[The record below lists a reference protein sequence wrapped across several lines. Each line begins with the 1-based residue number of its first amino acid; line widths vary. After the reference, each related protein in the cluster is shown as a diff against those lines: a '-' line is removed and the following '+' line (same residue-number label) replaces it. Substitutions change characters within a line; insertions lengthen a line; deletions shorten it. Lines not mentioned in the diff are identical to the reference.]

1 METKK
6 SYVTAREILLNAEIP
21 QETKTYKP
29 ITHQQLM
36 DLTLESIHQ
45 AGFMLDKETYSS
57 AREGNIANGRY
68 SIKNVADKEMQLQ
81 IGWQNS
87 YDKSLSLKFAIGTH
101 IFICQNGC
109 VSGDYGAFRKK
120 HQGEIQTFTPNAITE
135 YIKQAADAF
144 RNMQNERETMKNIEL
159 TKRTTAE
166 LIGRMIIE
174 ENIIESTQLNIIRG
188 QIETPSFDYGAP
200 NSMWELYQHTTY
212 AMKEVHPS
220 IWMRNHVNAHS
231 FFVNESGLHIP
242 TVEAEVIDSP
252 IIETM
257 RIMAMGGDT
266 PEDIDAYRQL
276 TMDF

>member
-6 SYVTAREILLNAEIP
+6 SYVTAKDMLLTAEIP

-29 ITHQQLM
+29 ITHQQLI

-45 AGFMLDKETYSS
+45 AGFELDKETYSA
-57 AREGNIANGRY
+57 AREGNVANGRY
-68 SIKNVADKEMQLQ
+68 TITNVADSEMQLQ

-87 YDKSLSLKFAIGTH
+87 YDKSMSLKFAIGTR
-101 IFICQNGC
+101 IFICENGC

-120 HQGEIQTFTPNAITE
+120 HVGEIQTFTPNAITE
-135 YIKQAADAF
+135 YIKQAGDAF
-144 RNMQNERETMKNIEL
+144 QKMQSDRENMKHIEL

-188 QIETPSFDYGAP
+188 QIENPSFDYGAP
-200 NSMWELYQHTTY
+200 GSLWELYQHTTY

-220 IWMRNHVNAHS
+220 LWMRNHINAHA
-231 FFVNESGLHIP
+231 FFVNESGIMVTP
-242 TVEAEVIDSP
+242 TEIQAVP
-252 IIETM
+252 T
-257 RIMAMGGDT
+257 IM
-266 PEDIDAYRQL
+266 QL
-276 TMDF
+276 EQLELF